1 MDISNIGE
9 RILNRF
15 RKPQKERA
23 LVFVDYEHWFFG
35 YKNLFG
41 LKPNIKEWY
50 DSICTRFQ
58 VEEAFFFPILRPYL
72 YLKMNLGTFVQ

>member
-23 LVFVDYEHWFFG
+23 LAFNFAVESGIPFV
-35 YKNLFG
+35 
-41 LKPNIKEWY
+41 
-50 DSICTRFQ
+50 SIT
-58 VEEAFFFPILRPYL
+58 YL
-72 YLKMNLGTFVQ
+72 CPSGNSRTKSAT

>member
-23 LVFVDYEHWFFG
+23 LVFVDYEDWFFG
-35 YKNLFG
+35 YK
-41 LKPNIKEWY
+41 
-50 DSICTRFQ
+50 ICLGSS
-58 VEEAFFFPILRPYL
+58 PI
-72 YLKMNLGTFVQ
+72 